1 MTDTLELDL
10 HDPETVGFRLHRLE
24 VYNWGTF
31 HDRVWSLELDGA
43 NGLVTGDIGSGKS
56 TLVDAITTVLV
67 PPAKISYNKAAGA
80 EHRERTV
87 ASYVLGHYKSERA
100 DGSGSAKPVALR
112 GTANYSVLIANFT
125 NSALG
130 KNVCLAQVFWF
141 RDRSGTPA
149 RMYAVSDQ
157 QLSIAE
163 DFGDVGNDLAN
174 LRRRLR
180 ERGVALHDS
189 YSKYAADFR
198 RRLGIDHPQAL
209 ELFHQT
215 VSMKSVGNLTEFVRS
230 HMLKPPDV
238 SDRVASLINHFEDL
252 TRAHDSVQAARAQLE
267 ADEIAAV
274 VIIPAGFTDSIL
286 PNQATGQTGPLA
298 TIEVYTNP
306 ARPISSDV
314 VQSIVASFINQVE
327 TGLVGAQVAVTQLL
341 VTGLITP
348 QDAPAAGLALGQR
361 MASAGS
367 SGQLIRLETA
377 DSGTAGSGADESDAM
392 AFDPLAYIAP
402 GMALLFL
409 MYTVTYGARS
419 LLSERDEGT
428 LPRLMV
434 SPTGASQV
442 LGGKMFGIYVTGLAQ
457 MGILML
463 GNRFLF
469 GLNWGNPLAVM
480 ALILAVVAGAT
491 GWGIL
496 LASFARNPSQVSSIG
511 SAVMLLFGIL
521 GGSFVSA
528 NAFPAWLQ
536 TVRLVTPNAW
546 ALDGLT
552 ELALGGTLA
561 DILPYVGALLLMAA
575 VLFAIAVFN
584 FRRHGVLDRA

>member
-1 MTDTLELDL
+1 MKKLILIGWKDL
-10 HDPETVGFRLHRLE
+10 RIAFRDRAALIFMLAAPLALTVGMGF
-24 VYNWGTF
+24 
-31 HDRVWSLELDGA
+31 
-43 NGLVTGDIGSGKS
+43 VTGQFSGGSSSGLS
-56 TLVDAITTVLV
+56 AI
-67 PPAKISYNKAAGA
+67 
-80 EHRERTV
+80 
-87 ASYVLGHYKSERA
+87 
-100 DGSGSAKPVALR
+100 PVALVNEDE
-112 GTANYSVLIANFT
+112 GQLGQ
-125 NSALG
+125 AL
-130 KNVCLAQVFWF
+130 VDTF
-141 RDRSGTPA
+141 
-149 RMYAVSDQ
+149 
-157 QLSIAE
+157 LSE
-163 DFGDVGNDLAN
+163 DLAE
-174 LRRRLR
+174 LVQATTSTD
-180 ERGVALHDS
+180 VA
-189 YSKYAADFR
+189 
-198 RRLGIDHPQAL
+198 
-209 ELFHQT
+209 
-215 VSMKSVGNLTEFVRS
+215 
-230 HMLKPPDV
+230 
-238 SDRVASLINHFEDL
+238 
-252 TRAHDSVQAARAQLE
+252 AARAQLE

-561 DILPYVGALLLMAA
+561 DTLPYVGALLLMAA